1 MKSAADSTR
10 ARLIAAALRL
20 MQCHGYCGVGLAA
33 ILEVADAPKGSL
45 YHHFP
50 EGKEGLAVAAIAYLE
65 SEVDSR
71 LHGLIGLGL
80 NLNDILQALAS
91 ECGAWLAETNFTQTP
106 LLLAI
111 ASGGAPSGVFSAAH
125 NARTRWIKTLS
136 CLTHDHAK
144 SQFALTVLEGGLM
157 AARLSQDLSNLYGP
171 VALAAGALDERKA
184 EFLSEFFK

>member
-1 MKSAADSTR
+1 MKSPVDPTR
-10 ARLIAAALRL
+10 PRLIAAALRL

-33 ILEVADAPKGSL
+33 ILKVADVPKGSL

-50 EGKEGLAVAAIAYLE
+50 KGKEGLAVAAIAYLE

-71 LHGLIGLGL
+71 LQGFIGLGL
-80 NLNDILQALAS
+80 NLGDILLVMAS

-106 LLLAI
+106 LLSAI
-111 ASGGAPSGVFSAAH
+111 ASGGAPSGVCTAAH

-136 CLTHDHAK
+136 SLTHDQAK

-157 AARLSQDLSNLYGP
+157 AVRLSQDLSNLYGP
-171 VALAAGALDERKA
+171 VALAARALDQIRA
-184 EFLSEFFK
+184 EYSSGSVK